1 MAVTQTIN
9 GEFQRLAHSIGF
21 SGWDLVA
28 GGGSLTIAS
37 ALRKIDESSNQELR
51 VDERINILN
60 IEQLR
65 DECPE
70 LIEEVDAVLRK
81 MCEYY
86 FKKEALNAEK

>member
-21 SGWDLVA
+21 SGWDLVT

-37 ALRKIDESSNQELR
+37 ALRKIDDGHEIR
-51 VDERINILN
+51 ADERVNTMSV
-60 IEQLR
+60 EQLR

-70 LIEEVDAVLRK
+70 LIDEVDAVLRK